1 MPDAAHMP
9 ASMDDTKIQ
18 CKADQ
23 RRQERKNHGKQ
34 MNSANRARSDASRKA
49 INAIKTSHQP
59 HHRNDDI
66 GLSKLPDLKRHLS
79 GHQIGG

>member
-34 MNSANRARSDASRKA
+34 NEFGK
-49 INAIKTSHQP
+49 
-59 HHRNDDI
+59 
-66 GLSKLPDLKRHLS
+66 S
-79 GHQIGG
+79 GAK